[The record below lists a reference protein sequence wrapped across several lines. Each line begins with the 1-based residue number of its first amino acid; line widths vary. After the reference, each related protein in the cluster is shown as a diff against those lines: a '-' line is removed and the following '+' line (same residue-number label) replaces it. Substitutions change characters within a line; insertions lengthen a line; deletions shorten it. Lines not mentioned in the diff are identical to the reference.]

1 MCGVSGCVLS
11 EWVCAVSGRVWS
23 EWMCAEWVDVCVE

>member
-11 EWVCAVSGRVWS
+11 EWVCGVSGCVWS